1 MTSKDADHHTL
12 PEILSNTTDSMKKAL
27 ASIHRD
33 ISSLRTGRASP
44 AVLDKIIV
52 EYYGTPTPLN
62 QLASISVPE
71 AQLLVIQPWDKGTL
85 QEIEKSIMS
94 SDLGLNPSNDGDII
108 RVPIAPLSQ
117 ERRHELIRVLKSR
130 SEDGK
135 VSVRNIRRNALDE
148 LRSAERNKTSSQDD
162 VRKAQ
167 GELQKITDVH
177 IHQIDE
183 LSSVKEEEI
192 LQV

>member
-1 MTSKDADHHTL
+1 MTPKANGNHTL
-12 PEILSNTTDSMKKAL
+12 PEILSNTANSMKKAV
-27 ASIHRD
+27 ASIHHD
-33 ISSLRTGRASP
+33 LSSLRTGRASS
-44 AVLDKIIV
+44 ALLDRITV

-62 QLASISVPE
+62 QLASISAPE
-71 AQLLVIQPWDKGTL
+71 AQLLVIQPWDNGII
-85 QEIEKSIMS
+85 QSIEKSIMN
-94 SDLGLNPSNDGDII
+94 SDLGLNPSNDGHTI
-108 RVPIAPLSQ
+108 RVPISALSQ
-117 ERRHELIRVLKSR
+117 DRRQELIRVLKSR

-148 LRSAERNKTSSQDD
+148 LRSSERNKTASQDD

-183 LSSVKEEEI
+183 LSSAKEAEM
-192 LQV
+192 LQI